1 MWPVTAEN
9 HLLIQIHEGAY
20 VFLFII
26 IQEIRNFHSLM
37 LDIKPSSAWPM
48 LDINLSLVASSSSPL
63 QSNPSYFHHGFVSNV
78 GIFAHEDL
86 AFAKAASSSSVFFS
100 PQVQGESTLR
110 ILGQRQ
116 FDVTCHRRSSMLK
129 KKRSKNT
136 QQQIYLQPSVLTP
149 L

>member
-1 MWPVTAEN
+1 MWPVTAEI
-9 HLLIQIHEGAY
+9 HLLIQIHEGAF

-26 IQEIRNFHSLM
+26 IQEISNFHSQM

-86 AFAKAASSSSVFFS
+86 AFDKAATFLGFYFF
-100 PQVQGESTLR
+100 R
-110 ILGQRQ
+110 
-116 FDVTCHRRSSMLK
+116 K
-129 KKRSKNT
+129 SKGNQLFVYWT
-136 QQQIYLQPSVLTP
+136 KDNLM
-149 L
+149 